1 MFKRTTLAAVPGLL
15 AAALFATA
23 CGDAVSPAHHGLHGP
38 ELATASGTGITL
50 DQWNGALGVG
60 TPYGSGTHIGKG
72 FDPTN
77 PHHGDAIVAT
87 FFWVGSANV
96 ITTVT
101 DHLSDVAQTP
111 VGNTYTLVDYVTS
124 GGISMATYVATNV
137 QGFPD
142 PITGPGQ
149 VLAVHALTSIPVR
162 DGGVQLTAYSG
173 VGAVTAQA
181 LGAHLS
187 AVGAGSSPTVADP
200 GAIPVGA
207 GALAHAVSM
216 TNGLVSFAPPAG
228 FTDIVTQSDSLM
240 VADGEYTVLANAGTV
255 DPQWTWYFTA
265 PSTWLATVLALNPA
279 MTHLVFTTQPRTTL
293 PMQTITPAVQVT
305 AVDDQGNVV
314 ASFTGPVTIAI
325 GHNGGLVLPGTLS
338 GTKTVT
344 MVNGV
349 ATFSDL
355 SIDQPGNGYTLQ
367 VTAAGATGAES
378 AGFDVGV
385 F

>member
-1 MFKRTTLAAVPGLL
+1 MDRRTATATLPGIL
-15 AAALFATA
+15 AAALFTA
-23 CGDAVSPAHHGLHGP
+23 GCGDAVSPAGHNP
-38 ELATASGTGITL
+38 RAPQFAAASGTGITL
-50 DQWNGALGVG
+50 DQANGSLSVG

-87 FFWVGSANV
+87 FFWVGSTNV

-101 DHLSDVAQTP
+101 DHLADAPQTP

-142 PITGPGQ
+142 PNTDPGQ
-149 VLAVHALTSIPVR
+149 VLAVHALTSTPVR

-173 VGAVTAQA
+173 VEAVTAQA

-187 AVGAGSSPTVADP
+187 AVGAGSSITTADP
-200 GAIPVGA
+200 GAIALGA
-207 GALAHAVSM
+207 GALAHAVTM
-216 TNGLVSFAPPAG
+216 TNGLTGFTPPPG
-228 FTDIVTQSDSLM
+228 FTDIGMGSDSLM
-240 VADGEYTVLANAGTV
+240 VIDGEYTVQASAGTV
-255 DPQWTWYFTA
+255 DPQWTWYFSS
-265 PSTWLATVLALNPA
+265 PSTWLATVFALNPA
-279 MTHLVFTTQPRTTL
+279 VTHLVFTVQPSTTL
-293 PMQTITPAVQVT
+293 PLRPITPPVGVT
-305 AVDDQGNVV
+305 AVDDLGNTV
-314 ASFTGPVTIAI
+314 AAFTGPVTIAI
-325 GHNGGLVLPGTLS
+325 AHNGGLLLPGTLS

-355 SIDQPGNGYTLQ
+355 SIDQLGNGYTLQ

-378 AGFDVGV
+378 AAFNVGL